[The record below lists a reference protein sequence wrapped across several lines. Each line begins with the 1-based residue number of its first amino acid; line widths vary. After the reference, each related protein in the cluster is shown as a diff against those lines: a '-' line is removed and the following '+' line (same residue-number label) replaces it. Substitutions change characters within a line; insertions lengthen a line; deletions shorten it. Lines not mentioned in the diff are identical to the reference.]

1 MLSKV
6 FARGLMVSQRSSAP
20 RALVACQSRMFR
32 NDFVN
37 PYIHNPIKLTEQERQ
52 QQESKPVW
60 ERTFDFKKYMDQE
73 GPLKVRSV
81 QV

>member
-6 FARGLMVSQRSSAP
+6 LARGLMVTQRSAAP
-20 RALVACQSRMFR
+20 RAMVACQSRMFR

-52 QQESKPVW
+52 Q
-60 ERTFDFKKYMDQE
+60 
-73 GPLKVRSV
+73 
-81 QV
+81 